1 MSGPWEDYAPAS
13 SGPWEDYAAPQT
25 PQVPQQDP
33 SQYDPNSSAFQARY
47 GPLSD
52 TAPDQAH
59 PVTGE
64 ISSFLR
70 NALIGAGKMSTDIG
84 LGARQIAGYALPGEA
99 EEKRKYDAPI
109 MATGGGKAGSIA
121 AVAPALFVPGANTYA
136 GAALIGGGLGSLQP
150 TMEGESRTL
159 NAAIVAG
166 AGVAGTGVGNV
177 ISRWLTSRSA
187 APFMGWSPGTANRV
201 AAESVGSTARRL
213 DQPALA
219 ETQQRL
225 GGIFEAV
232 RNPNS
237 MVSFPSLNNATI
249 QAVDSVTSG
258 LNRSIAAALRS
269 NADVA
274 DLLSHINSGG
284 ANAQQLGAISSN
296 LGREAASQMT
306 TREGDRALGRALF
319 SLKEHVDDLV
329 GSTITD
335 PELASAYQA
344 ARGQYRNLGNITAT
358 PSILNSATG
367 DVNMTRLAARLQRV
381 DKPGYLRGGNQSDL
395 YNAARWGQATGEG
408 AGPPSMLTKF
418 GLPWLGYRAVNNPLS
433 NAIGGAVSRVGA
445 PIAPI
450 VPRGLEG
457 LAIGSTPL
465 LPAQSLMPYFE
476 Q

>member
-1 MSGPWEDYAPAS
+1 MSGPWDDYAPAS
-13 SGPWEDYAAPQT
+13 SGPWEDYAAT
-25 PQVPQQDP
+25 PQSIPQLDLAE
-33 SQYDPNSSAFQARY
+33 YDPTSPAYQGKY
-47 GPLSD
+47 GA
-52 TAPDQAH
+52 TA
-59 PVTGE
+59 GN
-64 ISSFLR
+64 SFLQ
-70 NALIGAGKMSTDIG
+70 NALIGAGKMYTDIG
-84 LGARQIAGYALPGEA
+84 LGARQLLGTAGTGEA
-99 EEKRKYDAPI
+99 AEKRAVDAPI
-109 MATGGGKAGSIA
+109 MATGGGKMGSIA
-121 AVAPALFVPGANTYA
+121 AMAPAFFVPGANTYA
-136 GAALIGGGLGSLQP
+136 GAALMGGGFGALQP
-150 TMEGESRTL
+150 TTEGESRPL
-159 NAAIVAG
+159 NAAVGAG
-166 AGVAGTGVGNV
+166 AGLVGTGAGNA

-187 APFMGWSPGTANRV
+187 APFMGWSPSTANRV
-201 AAESVGSTARRL
+201 AAESVGSTAGRL

-225 GGIFEAV
+225 GDIFEAV

-237 MVSFPSLNNATI
+237 VISFPSLSNTTT
-249 QAVDSVTSG
+249 QAVDSVASG
-258 LNRSIAAALRS
+258 LNRSSAAALRS

-274 DLLSHINSGG
+274 DLLAHVNSGG

-319 SLKEHVDDLV
+319 GLKEHVDDLV
-329 GSTITD
+329 GSTVTD

-367 DVNMTRLAARLQRV
+367 DVNMTRLATRLQRV

-433 NAIGGAVSRVGA
+433 NALGGAVSRVGA
-445 PIAPI
+445 PIAPM

-465 LPAQSLMPYFE
+465 LPTQSLMPYFE